1 MPADHDVT
9 DMADDVAQAITDE
22 FGGRVDLVVGES
34 YGGMIAQCLA
44 ARHPDRVAYTA
55 IVAAAAEVSAWGKQV
70 DSRWH
75 RASLLGTLP

>member
-1 MPADHDVT
+1 
-9 DMADDVAQAITDE
+9 MAV
-22 FGGRVDLVVGES
+22 
-34 YGGMIAQCLA
+34 IAQCRA

>member
-22 FGGRVDLVVGES
+22 FGGRVDLVVGS
-34 YGGMIAQCLA
+34 LMAVIAQCRA